1 VQDEDLFVWRG
12 GKQPVVPMVSS
23 DTIPATY
30 LVASPTAGKEGVL
43 ISDMVMWV
51 VSMVIMAAATAEPI
65 AGATHW
71 LLCAGGPCVD
81 PHLAEREK
89 NGYSGTSDCDRCE
102 MSFFKIFRVIW
113 GVAVALGM
121 VVGLAGVYEY
131 FSGSICYSAGHGLG
145 PRVTKKKLKKRKKS
159 AVSIS

>member
-1 VQDEDLFVWRG
+1 
-12 GKQPVVPMVSS
+12 MV
-23 DTIPATY
+23 
-30 LVASPTAGKEGVL
+30 
-43 ISDMVMWV
+43 MVMWV

-65 AGATHW
+65 AGAIHW

-89 NGYSGTSDCDRCE
+89 NGYSGTSDCGRCE
-102 MSFFKIFRVIW
+102 MSFFEILRIIW

-131 FSGSICYSAGHGLG
+131 FSGSIYSAGHGG
-145 PRVTKKKLKKRKKS
+145 NEKIVKKFFFP
-159 AVSIS
+159 AVSTS